1 MARPS
6 LKHRIVDAA
15 VDTIHRKGFNATS
28 VQDITDAAHVPKG
41 SFYNHFDSKEALA
54 AEALDCYWRTIL
66 EYLAILNDEK
76 IRPLVRLKRYFERL
90 AALARDGEYRL
101 GCLVGN
107 MSAEI
112 PDQSRVVRERLAG
125 MLAAWSRAIESC
137 VKEAQ
142 LDGALRR
149 DMDPKTVAAFL
160 LNSWE
165 GALLRSKVDRDS
177 SAFDAFQRIVF
188 TSLVK

>member
-1 MARPS
+1 MARAS

-15 VDTIHRKGFNATS
+15 IDAIHRKGFNATS
-28 VQDITDAAHVPKG
+28 IQDITDAAAAPKG
-41 SFYNHFDSKEALA
+41 SFYNHFDSKESLA
-54 AEALDCYWRTIL
+54 AEVLDCYWRKIL
-66 EYLAILNDEK
+66 EYLALLNDEE
-76 IRPLVRLKRYFERL
+76 IRPLARLKTYFKRL
-90 AALARDGEYRL
+90 GAVASAKEYRV

-107 MSAEI
+107 MSAEM
-112 PDQSRVVRERLAG
+112 PDQSRVVRERLAA
-125 MLAAWSRAIESC
+125 MYAAWSRAIESC

-142 LDGALRR
+142 LDGSMRR

-177 SAFDAFQRIVF
+177 SAFDAFQRVVF